1 MKTSV
6 GKTKLEIAVGDITQL
21 EVDAVVAPASVE
33 LWMDHGVAAAIKAAG
48 GDMTVDE
55 AWTECVTVS
64 NAALKGE

>member
-1 MKTSV
+1 MQALKAVEANLELAGSLPSV
-6 GKTKLEIAVGDITQL
+6 TGAAAVRTAL
-21 EVDAVVAPASVE
+21 RDAV
-33 LWMDHGVAAAIKAAG
+33 IKAAG